1 MRKKKK
7 VLHNILFGD
16 SKEGEFNQT
25 MSISLAKA
33 LFEAEKLESTLR
45 IYLVFL
51 YILKVKEIGKEN
63 RSTYWINT

>member
-16 SKEGEFNQT
+16 SKEGEFNQM

-33 LFEAEKLESTLR
+33 LFEAEKLESALP
-45 IYLVFL
+45 IYLAFP